1 MTEDALAHATS
12 VTLRGGAVLIRGPAG
27 AGKSALA
34 LRLIQ
39 EAGARLVADD
49 QTALRVDEHGRLI
62 AGAPPAIQG
71 RIEARGVGILAVSH
85 VASAPVA
92 LVVDLVDAASVE
104 RIPDPPAATLLGVEI
119 PRATLDPADPAI
131 VSKLA
136 LALAWPA
143 PTCETRCDA
152 ASLESGEPMTRET
165 PETSATPPPAPAD
178 ARGDDGRLP
187 VVLVTGMSGAGR
199 STTLKALEDLGYEAI
214 DNLPL
219 HVLPRIVREGEV
231 TGPLAIG
238 VDIRTRNFSVQP
250 FLDALAELRA
260 DPALTLTLFFL
271 DSEDAVLRARFTETR
286 RRHPLAQERPVSD
299 GIAVERRLVAPLLAE
314 ADLAIDTSSLT
325 VHDLRRIV
333 ASQLAPASAPG
344 MVVFVT
350 SFAYKAGVPREAD
363 LVFDARFMRNPHYV
377 PELRPRTGQ
386 DPEVAA
392 YVAADPD
399 YTPIR
404 DGLTGILARLMP
416 RYAAEGKSYLTVAI
430 GCTGGRHRSVALA
443 EAIAAFLRGEG
454 WRVIVHHRE
463 IGVRNPAEDAPVSTA
478 CGNTG
483 AASAP
488 PRGRP

>member
-1 MTEDALAHATS
+1 MADN
-12 VTLRGGAVLIRGPAG
+12 VLRHGTAIVCAGRAVLIRGPSG

-34 LRLIQ
+34 LRLIH
-39 EAGARLVADD
+39 EAGARLIADD
-49 QTALRVDEHGRLI
+49 QTALGVDPSGRLV
-62 AGAPPAIQG
+62 ARAPETIQG
-71 RIEARGVGILAVSH
+71 RIEARGVGILEVPYA
-85 VASAPVA
+85 ASAPVW
-92 LVVDLVDAASVE
+92 LVVDLGDAASGE
-104 RIPDPPAATLLGVEI
+104 RIPDPPTVTLLGVEV
-119 PRATLDPADPAI
+119 PRATLDPTDPAI

-136 LALAWPA
+136 LALAPAA
-143 PTCETRCDA
+143 PTCETGGGAGDP
-152 ASLESGEPMTRET
+152 ESGNSMASET
-165 PETSATPPPAPAD
+165 PAPESAD
-178 ARGDDGRLP
+178 AVGDEGRLP

-219 HVLPRIVREGEV
+219 HVLPRIVHDGAV
-231 TGPLAIG
+231 AGPLAIG

-260 DPALTLTLFFL
+260 DPALALTLLFL
-271 DSEDAVLRARFTETR
+271 DSEDEVLRARFTETR

-325 VHDLRRIV
+325 VHDLRRVV

-377 PELRPRTGQ
+377 PALRPRTGQ

-399 YTPIR
+399 YAPIR
-404 DGLTGILARLMP
+404 DGLTAMLSRLMP
-416 RYAAEGKSYLTVAI
+416 RYAGEGKSYLTVAI

-463 IGVRNPAEDAPVSTA
+463 LGVRNPAADPPGHTA
-478 CGNTG
+478 
-483 AASAP
+483 
-488 PRGRP
+488 